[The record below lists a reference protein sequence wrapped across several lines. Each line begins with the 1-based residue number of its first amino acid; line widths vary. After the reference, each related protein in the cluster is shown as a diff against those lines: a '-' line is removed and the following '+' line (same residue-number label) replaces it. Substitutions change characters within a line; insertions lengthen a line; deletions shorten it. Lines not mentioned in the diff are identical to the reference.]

1 MTVSV
6 RKQLNVWKSVLF
18 ALFLREMQSQFN
30 DKLGLAWAFIEPF
43 AFIFGLSYMRSMM
56 GGGDVHS
63 IPVFIFMMIGMISI
77 QSFITP
83 LNSVSAAFKRNRPL
97 YAFRQVQPI
106 SGLIVSCFV
115 EFSIKIVVI
124 ILAFIAL
131 FLLKIP
137 TQLDNALLLIVI
149 YLALWAFTFSLSC
162 ILGIITAYV
171 PEVNKVTGLLTRP
184 LFFISC
190 TFFSLQDI
198 PMEYWHYLTW
208 NPLVHFIE
216 LARFAC
222 FKSYGD
228 NGVSVE
234 FALASSFT
242 AFFFAVCLYHLTWK
256 GILSR

>member
-1 MTVSV
+1 MKVSF
-6 RKQLNVWKSVLF
+6 RKQLKVWKSVLF

-30 DKLGLAWAFIEPF
+30 DKLGLAWAFLEPF

-77 QSFITP
+77 QSFMTP
-83 LNSVSAAFKRNRPL
+83 INTTSNAFKRNKPL

-106 SGLIVSCFV
+106 SALLVSGFV

-124 ILAFIAL
+124 TLAGIAL
-131 FLLKIP
+131 YLLKI
-137 TQLDNALLLIVI
+137 QVQIDNPILLICM
-149 YLALWAFTFSLSC
+149 YFSLWIFTISISC
-162 ILGIITAYV
+162 IVGIIVAYL
-171 PEVNKVTGLLTRP
+171 PEFHKITGLLTRP

-190 TFFSLQDI
+190 IFFSLQDI

-216 LARFAC
+216 LSRFAC
-222 FKSYGD
+222 FESYGS
-228 NGVSVE
+228 NGVSIG
-234 FALASSFT
+234 FALGATFT
-242 AFFFAVCLYHLTWK
+242 AFFFALCLYHLTWK